1 MFTIPRSTSAEE
13 REAFRQIRVI
23 LEGMQVVVLESES
36 SLGNLKDGQ
45 TAYLTEDGVTCRYV
59 RVNGKLICEKL
70 TAPEASA
77 VKRSLLQRVGDEK
90 RQQAGELA
98 GARRVAKNEIEN
110 SPRSPRASLI
120 RTVDVRVNAALID
133 TTEFDQR
140 FEYEVGKNPAGTEFR
155 IRWYE
160 TSEAWQD
167 GTPEASV
174 GDAPITIEWL
184 PATPVETEGEHRGV
198 FRYKLNPNTTG
209 EFDFLGD
216 IDVI

>member
-1 MFTIPRSTSAEE
+1 MARPYSRKNLARLVADGQDTASAAQTFNKSVEFIQKEQSTREYRNYLASQLRDHINSDRRRETANISRNIEDIPRPA
-13 REAFRQIRVI
+13 
-23 LEGMQVVVLESES
+23 
-36 SLGNLKDGQ
+36 
-45 TAYLTEDGVTCRYV
+45 
-59 RVNGKLICEKL
+59 
-70 TAPEASA
+70 
-77 VKRSLLQRVGDEK
+77 
-90 RQQAGELA
+90 
-98 GARRVAKNEIEN
+98 
-110 SPRSPRASLI
+110 RASLI